1 MVIFEHYLVS
11 NLIEQFVEDFCSFYF
26 EILLICLDVPLFLF
40 FQNQCLLV
48 KTFHLYF
55 LLLFCTTG
63 RRLLFTSFITM
74 YIWKNNHGLFYH
86 RVIQDFHLILEMI
99 HILIRSIWWLWYVI
113 CAEVSPELFW
123 YIWYS
128 VHWFTVISLDIE
140 TNRLIDLVDLV

>member
-1 MVIFEHYLVS
+1 MNGLLRTFW
-11 NLIEQFVEDFCSFYF
+11 SFYF

-48 KTFHLYF
+48 KTLHLYF
-55 LLLFCTTG
+55 LLLFLRTEW
-63 RRLLFTSFITM
+63 RLLFTSFITM

-99 HILIRSIWWLWYVI
+99 HILIRSIWWLWNVI
-113 CAEVSPELFW
+113 CTESSTWIVW
-123 YIWYS
+123 YIWYA

-140 TNRLIDLVDLV
+140 TNRPTDLIDLV